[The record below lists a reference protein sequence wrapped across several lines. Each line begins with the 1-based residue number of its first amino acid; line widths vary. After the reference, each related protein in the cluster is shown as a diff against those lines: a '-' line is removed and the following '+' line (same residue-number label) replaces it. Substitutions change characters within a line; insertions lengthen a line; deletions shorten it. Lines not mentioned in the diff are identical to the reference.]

1 MGLIYSFEK
10 LVDDFKTLKDLL
22 PKLVVESNKKMQM
35 SSIEEFFK
43 TNDDTFIVTFQG
55 VNENNLNG
63 SSKIKIIA
71 VIMPY
76 RSYKFLTI
84 QTCLKKAVG
93 TLKSKIAEKEGI
105 QARKQCL
112 IFKDEILEDLTC
124 LEKYDS
130 IGDGS
135 KMILKLITN
144 EEILWQNELKDRLI
158 LENSI
163 NQQDGDILS
172 EILCLIVPPEAVDKD
187 TNIAIKKSF
196 KYFEIPYGVL
206 KLSPVFEVIPHSLKF
221 RKPITLRIVFF
232 L

>member
-1 MGLIYSFEK
+1 MRGLKITIKNENGKKWIRILSLDKKIDFNLNEMGLIYSFEK

-124 LEKYDS
+124 LEKY
-130 IGDGS
+130 GS
-135 KMILKLITN
+135 FHPL
-144 EEILWQNELKDRLI
+144 
-158 LENSI
+158 
-163 NQQDGDILS
+163 
-172 EILCLIVPPEAVDKD
+172 
-187 TNIAIKKSF
+187 
-196 KYFEIPYGVL
+196 YF
-206 KLSPVFEVIPHSLKF
+206 S
-221 RKPITLRIVFF
+221 
-232 L
+232 